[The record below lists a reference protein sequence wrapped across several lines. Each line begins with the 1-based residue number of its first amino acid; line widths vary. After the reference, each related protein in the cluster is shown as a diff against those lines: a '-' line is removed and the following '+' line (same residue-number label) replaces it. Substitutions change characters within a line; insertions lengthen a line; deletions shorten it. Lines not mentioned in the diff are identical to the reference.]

1 MESRLTSAPLPMP
14 RGSACAFAAAFLTLA
29 APLGQ
34 AGSAGSAA
42 VNGPGWG
49 QGPLA
54 SLDPDSGSSRV
65 DVVRGQALLVGAAG
79 PSSLRRG
86 ESKRTLGDA
95 HLEISAGCQVRV
107 SVHGEMNLDVFGPS
121 AVEWRFEDD
130 GVTLHFH
137 QLGWADVDV
146 RSGRHVLELP
156 ADWRAEFG
164 RSSFHLR
171 ALSGGPTEL
180 RHNAGS
186 PITLE
191 WRGDPARVRPPV
203 SVYAGSSVRL
213 DQPRYQ
219 RVEGVSASADATKA
233 WTRDDR
239 AGWPWRSRADTAQD
253 AAERSVLR
261 RETQVL
267 DELPGT
273 PDGDIARV
281 RAYEA
286 DGSSSVRPLR
296 RQRLEGQTYAQVPV
310 APGALEP
317 APRVEI
323 ITKPRGLFAGG
334 SIALPRRPDRDG
346 AVTLRQPLPQP
357 STADAEGGPG
367 RSSDA
372 SGSSPERAPL
382 PTVPYDKAHW
392 RGLPR
397 ASLNGIGEIAAER
410 GSGVEV
416 RVLGRGRT
424 KVFVSA
430 SSPAPRWCFTPEADF
445 LLKPGAVAVFEKSGE
460 LRMSFG
466 EMEKKARSDQR
477 PLFSQ
482 LAPRDADPR

>member
-1 MESRLTSAPLPMP
+1 MDSYLTPVRSKARRGRACALGASFLALMAPL
-14 RGSACAFAAAFLTLA
+14 AAS
-29 APLGQ
+29 Q
-34 AGSAGSAA
+34 DA
-42 VNGPGWG
+42 V
-49 QGPLA
+49 
-54 SLDPDSGSSRV
+54 SSRV
-65 DVVRGQALLVGAAG
+65 DVVQGRALLVGSTG
-79 PSSLRRG
+79 PKSLRRG

-95 HLEISAGCQVRV
+95 HLEVSAGCQVRV
-107 SVHGEMNLDVFGPS
+107 SVNGEMNLDVFGPS
-121 AVEWRFEDD
+121 AVEWRFEKS

-156 ADWRAEFG
+156 ADWRADFG

-186 PITLE
+186 AITLE
-191 WRGDPARVRPPV
+191 WRGDPTRVRPPV
-203 SVYAGSSVRL
+203 AVYAGSSVRL
-213 DQPRYQ
+213 DQPRYD
-219 RVEGVSASADATKA
+219 RMEGVSASADATKA

-239 AGWPWRSRADTAQD
+239 AGWPWRERADTARD
-253 AAERSVLR
+253 AAERGVLR

-267 DELPGT
+267 DELPGV
-273 PDGDIARV
+273 PQGDISRV

-286 DGSSSVRPLR
+286 DGSSRVRPLR
-296 RQRLEGQTYAQVPV
+296 RRRAEGQTYAQVPV
-310 APGALEP
+310 APGSLEP

-323 ITKPRGLFAGG
+323 ITRPGG
-334 SIALPRRPDRDG
+334 FTGETSLALPRRPDRDG
-346 AVTLRQPLPQP
+346 SVTLKQPAPAA
-357 STADAEGGPG
+357 SAADT
-367 RSSDA
+367 D
-372 SGSSPERAPL
+372 SPERTAEAPARAAL

-397 ASLNGIGEIAAER
+397 TSLNGLGEIAAER

-416 RVLGRGRT
+416 RVLGGGRT

-430 SSPAPRWCFTPEADF
+430 GSPAPRWCFTPEADY

-466 EMEKKARSDQR
+466 EMEKKPRLDGR
-477 PLFSQ
+477 PLLSQ
-482 LAPRDADPR
+482 LAPR